1 MKKALLIA
9 AAAVFLAGGS
19 AIAYKAY
26 AHGDGWRAGRWHQMN
41 PEDMSAFADARIAA
55 LKAGLKLSAEQEKLW
70 PPVEAAMRDLA
81 KKRIDRHT
89 QFRTEQ
95 RDRDTPLN
103 PIERLRRGA
112 DFMSETGTDLK
123 RLADAAD
130 PLYKTLDD
138 AQKRRFDALARR
150 GMHMRGMQHEGRG
163 WRRFGD
169 SGDEGRHPQ
178 MGPRMGM
185 GPDHMGP
192 GHMGPDRM
200 GPGMRQGM
208 GPMGPGMGPRHD
220 DDDDRGPGWRQRTN
234 FRLDAPLGAE
244 RL

>member
-9 AAAVFLAGGS
+9 TAALFLGGGS

-26 AHGDGWRAGRWHQMN
+26 AHGDGWRHGRWHQMN
-41 PEDMSAFADARIAA
+41 TEDMSAFADARIAA
-55 LKAGLKLSAEQEKLW
+55 LKAGLRLNAGQEKLW

-81 KKRIDRHT
+81 KKRIERRE
-89 QFRTEQ
+89 QFRAER
-95 RDRDTPLN
+95 RDRQDVPN

-112 DFMSETGTDLK
+112 DFMSETGADLK

-130 PLYKTLDD
+130 PLYQSLDE

-150 GMHMRGMQHEGRG
+150 GMRDMRHEGRG
-163 WRRFGD
+163 WRRSAD
-169 SGDEGRHPQ
+169 LGDEGRHPH
-178 MGPRMGM
+178 MRM

-192 GHMGPDRM
+192 GMRHGMDRM
-200 GPGMRQGM
+200 GPGMR
-208 GPMGPGMGPRHD
+208 PDHD
-220 DDDDRGPGWRQRTN
+220 DDDGPGPRQRID
-234 FRLDAPLGAE
+234 FRFDTPAGAE